1 MVSDAVARPT
11 PRPRG
16 WYRSAIDA
24 LNGRYHK
31 QALAVFMVVV
41 IAHWAEHVA
50 QAIELWGL
58 HWSLAESRGVLGLP
72 FPWLISSEWLHY
84 GYALV
89 MLVCLWL
96 LRHGFTGRAR
106 RWWNLALGIQFWHH
120 IEHLLLLIQAQS
132 GTYFFG
138 GKVPTS
144 VLQIFFPRVE
154 LHLFYNTIVTIPM
167 VVAVVLHRRPNAV
180 ERAEAPC
187 HCAVEERDEDVALG
201 RAA

>member
-1 MVSDAVARPT
+1 MASSALSFPAPRSRARSWL
-11 PRPRG
+11 G
-16 WYRSAIDA
+16 A
-24 LNGRYHK
+24 LNGHYHK
-31 QALAVFMVVV
+31 PALAVFMVVV

-50 QAIELWGL
+50 QAIEIWGL
-58 HWSLAESRGVLGLP
+58 HWSVPASRGVLGLP

-89 MLVCLWL
+89 MLVALFA
-96 LRHGFTGRAR
+96 LRHGFTGRSR

-120 IEHLLLLIQAQS
+120 IEHLLLLIQAQT
-132 GTYFFG
+132 GVFFFG

-167 VVAVVLHRRPNAV
+167 VVAMVLHRRPTA
-180 ERAEAPC
+180 AEAAQAPC
-187 HCAVEERDEDVALG
+187 DCAG
-201 RAA
+201 RHEQSARTADAQAA